1 MRNKK
6 NQQIEAVGLN
16 VIQFQVGER
25 TKQEMAFDR
34 SMDDLVDTMREL
46 MLVEQLTGRAG
57 LPQRVC
63 LAFSDALM
71 CAMRVARC
79 EKGGTRK

>member
-1 MRNKK
+1 MNGKQDRP
-6 NQQIEAVGLN
+6 IETSGRGVSNLA
-16 VIQFQVGER
+16 VGER
-25 TKQEMAFDR
+25 TERGRAGGR

-46 MLVEQLTGRAG
+46 VLVEQLTGRAG